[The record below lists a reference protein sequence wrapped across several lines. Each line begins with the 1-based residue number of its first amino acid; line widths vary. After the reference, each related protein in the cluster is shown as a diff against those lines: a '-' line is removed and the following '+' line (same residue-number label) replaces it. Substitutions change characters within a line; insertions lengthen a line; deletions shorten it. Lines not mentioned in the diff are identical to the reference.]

1 MTNLLLWRLHKGWTQ
16 AEAAARVRV
25 GLSTY
30 GLLEKGRLQPSVE
43 QTVRLERLF
52 GENTGKILAIVRVD
66 EEAAV

>member
-16 AEAAARVRV
+16 AEAAARLRI

-30 GLLEKGRLQPSVE
+30 GLLEKGRLRPSVE
-43 QTVRLERLF
+43 QTVRLKRLF
-52 GENTGKILAIVRVD
+52 GNHTGKMLANVRVD

>member
-16 AEAAARVRV
+16 AEAAARVRI

-30 GLLEKGRLQPSVE
+30 GLLEKGRLRPSIE
-43 QTVRLERLF
+43 QTARLKRLF
-52 GENTGKILAIVRVD
+52 GQNTGKMLSIIRVD